1 MLNKLKLDEGL
12 GHYIPIKQ
20 VYLYLAGI
28 LTNHLGQLVSHDSWT
43 HLGQSV
49 SHGLILVSR

>member
-28 LTNHLGQLVSHDSWT
+28 LIQFES
-43 HLGQSV
+43 
-49 SHGLILVSR
+49 LILK